1 MEPLKESLRPR
12 PRPRIQ
18 TGKKTLRNR
27 VVWADETSKDPYSE
41 LTVTVPWG
49 EGYAVIPTVDANG
62 NKLSTEEAL
71 EKTLE
76 KKLLTSKGNPLDF
89 ITNEELPVFA
99 TEEEANRYAQWRSDT
114 MFDPEAIAA
123 GFDAEPTQIFPDA
136 PPPEVDNRSIA
147 NKVINKLNEWLAKG
161 GIKAYRGETIG
172 LTFSSP
178 CISTGEDIKSTVSS

>member
-76 KKLLTSKGNPLDF
+76 KKLSESKNIRQNLYNTFLDTGGFLYF
-89 ITNEELPVFA
+89 IPSL
-99 TEEEANRYAQWRSDT
+99 
-114 MFDPEAIAA
+114 
-123 GFDAEPTQIFPDA
+123 
-136 PPPEVDNRSIA
+136 
-147 NKVINKLNEWLAKG
+147 
-161 GIKAYRGETIG
+161 
-172 LTFSSP
+172 
-178 CISTGEDIKSTVSS
+178 